1 MIRAAIIGATGYAGV
16 ELVRILLGHPEVEI
30 TALASRQY
38 AGRPIED
45 AFPSLRGLLEIRC
58 EAPDLKL
65 IAAKADVVFTAVP
78 HGTAMEAVPVLL
90 EEGKKVIDISA
101 DFRLKNRAVYE
112 EWYIPHTAPQ
122 LLEKAVYG
130 LPELYRAAITS
141 ANLIANPGCYPTAV
155 ILGAAPLVRDGWVKG
170 NALIADAKSGTSGAG
185 RSPKQSL
192 SFCEVNEALRAYSV
206 PRHRHLP
213 EMEQELADI
222 AGDKFSVTF
231 VPHLIPI
238 DRGILATL
246 YIDLVR
252 PASPDELLEAY
263 RRFYQNEPFVRVLP
277 TDCLPDVAMVRG
289 SNFCDL
295 GLCVDQRANRAI
307 VLSAID
313 NLVKGAS
320 GTAVQNM
327 NIQFGLPER
336 SGLESVPLFP

>member
-1 MIRAAIIGATGYAGV
+1 MIRAAIMGATGYAGG
-16 ELVRILLGHPEVEI
+16 ELIRILLGHPEVEI
-30 TALASRQY
+30 TALASRQF
-38 AGRPIED
+38 AGRSID
-45 AFPSLRGLLEIRC
+45 NAFPSFRGLLKITC
-58 EAPDLKL
+58 ETPDPKV
-65 IAAKADVVFTAVP
+65 IATKADVVFTAVP

-112 EWYIPHTAPQ
+112 EWYIPHTAPH
-122 LLEKAVYG
+122 LLEEAVYG
-130 LPELYRAAITS
+130 LPELYRETIAS

-155 ILGAAPLVRDGWVKG
+155 ILGAAPLVRHGWVKG
-170 NALIADAKSGTSGAG
+170 DALIADAKSGTSGAG
-185 RSPKQSL
+185 RSSKQSF

-213 EMEQELADI
+213 EMEQVLADI
-222 AGDKFSVTF
+222 AGGKFSVTF

-252 PASPDELLEAY
+252 PTSSDELLEVY
-263 RRFYQNEPFVRVLP
+263 HRSYQNEPFVRVLP
-277 TDCLPDVAMVRG
+277 PDCLSDVAMVRG
-289 SNFCDL
+289 SNFCDIS
-295 GLCVDQRANRAI
+295 LCVDQPSNRAI

-313 NLVKGAS
+313 NLVKGAAGS
-320 GTAVQNM
+320 AVQNM